1 MENNPAGAA
10 FLEMINR
17 ISEAFRTYGIKSVT
31 MDDLARTLGMS
42 KKTLY
47 QLFSDKKDLVQ
58 QVVDYQIHQQQED
71 MQQVI
76 DKQQGNAIDQLLQL
90 SRVISSHL
98 KMVNPSMIYD
108 LKKHYLHTWEYVI
121 DFKRRKVYELI
132 LNNSLQGIEEGL
144 YYRDQNYRILSR
156 AYVNRLEHYTVEH
169 HDLQE
174 FSPDEIF
181 NALVIYHIRGI
192 SNCRGIEYL
201 EELMQKTRGL
211 APATPF
217 HE

>member
-1 MENNPAGAA
+1 MENNPTRVA
-10 FLEMINR
+10 FLEIINK
-17 ISEAFRTYGIKSVT
+17 ISDAFRTYGIKSVT

-47 QLFSDKKDLVQ
+47 QHFSDKKDLVQ
-58 QVVDYQIHQQQED
+58 QVVDYQIHQQQKD

-76 DKQQGNAIDQLLQL
+76 DRQQGNAIDQLLQL

-108 LKKHYLHTWEYVI
+108 LKKHYLDTWEYILV
-121 DFKRRKVYELI
+121 FKRRKVYELI

-144 YYRDQNYRILSR
+144 YYADQNYRIISR

-174 FSPDEIF
+174 FSSDEIF
-181 NALVIYHIRGI
+181 NALVTYHIRGI

-201 EELMQKTRGL
+201 DELMLNNREL
-211 APATPF
+211 APAKPF